1 MAANESNAPADR
13 KPQTWIAKFAC
24 AGYGLAWAIRTQSSF
39 WVHVP
44 IAVCVI
50 ALAAWLQVESWKWC
64 VLLAMIAMVL
74 AAELVN
80 TAIELIVKVVH
91 PEQDERI
98 GHALD
103 AAAGAV
109 LVAAII
115 AAIIGLITLVPELY
129 ALL

>member
-1 MAANESNAPADR
+1 MAGNESNTSADR

-24 AGYGLAWAIRTQSSF
+24 AGHGLAWAIRTQSSF
-39 WVHVP
+39 WVHIP
-44 IAVCVI
+44 IGACVI

-64 VLLAMIAMVL
+64 VLLTLIAMVL

-91 PEQDERI
+91 PKRDERI

-103 AAAGAV
+103 IAAAAV
-109 LVAAII
+109 LVTAIVAAIV
-115 AAIIGLITLVPELY
+115 GLITLGPELI